1 MSPDGPRLCLNDG
14 RGGRPLRSLACP
26 SASCTWPNIE
36 CSRCVC
42 NRVSAASWCTGVRR
56 LSQTLEI
63 SLARGRNCHPSTVFH
78 KKMYQSNR
86 SNTLPLHHDAARN
99 MHLEI
104 SSYTQVKNGVCARCM
119 AEQTGV
125 HGVICHAEAR
135 KYVPDHALELIL
147 PVLMPPRACA
157 VHARHIHAR
166 RWHRMVDKCTPAA
179 PNQLLTGIQAL
190 LMQSSCL
197 FRLNPADNAACAP
210 RYTAAQPC
218 RPAPRMPAHSQNL
231 AWTQNFSKS
240 KMLRSERSR
249 VL

>member
-1 MSPDGPRLCLNDG
+1 MG
-14 RGGRPLRSLACP
+14 AV
-26 SASCTWPNIE
+26 
-36 CSRCVC
+36 SR
-42 NRVSAASWCTGVRR
+42 
-56 LSQTLEI
+56 TLEI
-63 SLARGRNCHPSTVFH
+63 SLADC
-78 KKMYQSNR
+78 
-86 SNTLPLHHDAARN
+86 
-99 MHLEI
+99 EI
-104 SSYTQVKNGVCARCM
+104 SSSTQVKNRACVPCM

-125 HGVICHAEAR
+125 HGVIFHANAATCM
-135 KYVPDHALELIL
+135 PGHALELFV
-147 PVLMPPRACA
+147 PALMLLRACA
-157 VHARHIHAR
+157 VHARCAHAR
-166 RWHRMVDKCTPAA
+166 RWHRMGDKCTPAA

-197 FRLNPADNAACAP
+197 FRRNTADSAACAP